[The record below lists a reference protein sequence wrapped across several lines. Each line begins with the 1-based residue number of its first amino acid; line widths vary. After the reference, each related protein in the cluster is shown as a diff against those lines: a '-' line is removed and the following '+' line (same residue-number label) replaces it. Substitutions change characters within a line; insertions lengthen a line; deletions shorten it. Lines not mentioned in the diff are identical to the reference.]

1 MSGPGA
7 LEIRRKLPAGAAEV
21 FEWWTDADRL
31 RQWMSPVGTVEAEV
45 DLRVGGA
52 LRIVMR
58 HEGTVMNT
66 SVSTSR
72 SNRRGVWC
80 SPGHRPSPA
89 RTPALSRLN

>member
-21 FEWWTDADRL
+21 FECWTDADRL
-31 RQWMSPVGTVEAEV
+31 RQGMSPVGTVEAEV

-58 HEGTVMNT
+58 HEGTVIEHP
-66 SVSTSR
+66 R
-72 SNRRGVWC
+72 
-80 SPGHRPSPA
+80 
-89 RTPALSRLN
+89 